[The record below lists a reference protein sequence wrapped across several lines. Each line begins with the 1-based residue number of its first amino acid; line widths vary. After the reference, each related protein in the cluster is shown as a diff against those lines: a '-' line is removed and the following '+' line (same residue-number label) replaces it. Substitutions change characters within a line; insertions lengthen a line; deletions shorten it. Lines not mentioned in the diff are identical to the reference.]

1 MSDDQHLSV
10 PRITIPPKKS
20 KRYWKWILFSVLICI
35 GALALYR
42 GWGATQKK
50 SGKRGLQT
58 EISVQISPV
67 VRKNLTYSLFA
78 TGDIAPMMQ
87 VDLFP
92 KVSGYLEKIYVNLG
106 DSVRQGQVIARIDQ
120 ADFVQ
125 KVKEIEA
132 KVAQAKAYL
141 AELEAGS
148 RPEELRQ
155 AEEAVR
161 QAQSRFDNAKLQRE
175 RVEALFKRQVISK
188 KEADIADMEYTV
200 AEAQLASSQQH
211 LKIVREGARQEVKEA
226 SRAKLKEMEALLA
239 QEQIRLQNTNI
250 VAPFQGEIIRKY
262 VDEGAL
268 VSSSTPIVNLVH
280 TMTVKIVANV
290 LERDIPLLKLG
301 MKAAIRTET
310 YPETVF
316 EGKVARINIGLDMS
330 TRTLQAEI
338 EIPNSNRLLK
348 PGMFARVEVVLLEKT
363 GVLAIPSNAVILDR
377 GERFV
382 YVAEGNK
389 GVRKA
394 IVTGIEQDRFLEVRE
409 GLKEGDQVVTR
420 GQEAIREN
428 TTLRVIEGS

>member
-1 MSDDQHLSV
+1 MSDDQPSNLSS
-10 PRITIPPKKS
+10 KKS
-20 KRYWKWILFSVLICI
+20 KRYRKWILFSVLICI

-50 SGKRGLQT
+50 SGRRNLQT
-58 EISVQISPV
+58 EIPVQISSV

-78 TGDIAPMMQ
+78 TGDITPMMQ

-92 KVSGYLEKIYVNLG
+92 RVSGYLDRINVNLG
-106 DSVRQGQVIARIDQ
+106 DSVRQGQVIAQIDQ

-125 KVKEIEA
+125 KVKESEA
-132 KVAQAKAYL
+132 KVAQAKAQL
-141 AELEAGS
+141 SELEAGS

-161 QAQSRFDNAKLQRE
+161 QAQSRFDNAKLHRD
-175 RVEALFKRQVISK
+175 RVDALFKKQVMSK
-188 KEADIADMEYTV
+188 KEMDLADMEFTV
-200 AEAQLASSQQH
+200 AEAQLASGQQQ
-211 LKIVREGARQEVKEA
+211 LKLMKEGTRQEVKEA

-250 VAPFQGEIIRKY
+250 VAPFQGEIIRKH
-262 VDEGAL
+262 VDGGAL
-268 VSSSTPIVNLVH
+268 ISSSTPVVTLVH
-280 TMTVKIVANV
+280 TMTLKIVANV
-290 LERDIPLLKLG
+290 LERDIPLLKPG
-301 MKAAIRTET
+301 MKATIRTET
-310 YPETVF
+310 YPERVF
-316 EGKVARINIGLDMS
+316 EGRVARINIGLELS

-348 PGMFARVEVVLLEKT
+348 PGMFARIEVVLLEKP
-363 GVLAIPSNAVILDR
+363 GVLAIPGNAVILDQ

-382 YVAEGNK
+382 YVVEGNK
-389 GVRKA
+389 AVRRA
-394 IVTGIEQDRFLEVRE
+394 IVTGIEQDRFLEVKE

-428 TTLRVIEGS
+428 TTIKVIEGS

>member
-1 MSDDQHLSV
+1 MSEDQHSNLSS
-10 PRITIPPKKS
+10 KKS
-20 KRYWKWILFSVLICI
+20 KKYRKWILFSVLICI

-50 SGKRGLQT
+50 SGKRNLQT

-78 TGDIAPMMQ
+78 TGDITPMMQ

-92 KVSGYLEKIYVNLG
+92 RVSGYLEKIYVNLG
-106 DSVRQGQVIARIDQ
+106 DSVRQGQVIAQIDRS
-120 ADFVQ
+120 DFLQ
-125 KVKEIEA
+125 KVKEMDA
-132 KVAQAKAYL
+132 KVAQARANL
-141 AELEAGS
+141 SELEAGS

-188 KEADIADMEYTV
+188 KEGDIAEMEYTV
-200 AEAQLASSQQH
+200 AEAQLTSSQQH
-211 LKIVREGARQEVKEA
+211 LKLIKEGARQEVKEA
-226 SRAKLKEMEALLA
+226 GRAKLKEMEALLA
-239 QEQIRLQNTNI
+239 QEQIRLQNTLI
-250 VAPFQGEIIRKY
+250 VAPFQGEVVRKY
-262 VDEGAL
+262 LDAGAL

-280 TMTVKIVANV
+280 TMTLKIVANV
-290 LERDIPLLKLG
+290 LERDIPLFKPG
-301 MKAAIRTET
+301 MRAKIQVEA
-310 YPETVF
+310 YPEKMF
-316 EGKVARINIGLDMS
+316 EGRVARANIGLELS

-348 PGMFARVEVVLLEKT
+348 PGMFARIEVVLLEKPE
-363 GVLAIPSNAVILDR
+363 VLAIPSNAVIEEQ
-377 GERFV
+377 GKRFV
-382 YVAEGNK
+382 YVVQGNK
-389 GVRKA
+389 AVRTP
-394 IVTGIEQDRFLEVRE
+394 ILTGIVQERFVEIKE

-428 TTLRVIEGS
+428 TTVRVVEGG

>member
-1 MSDDQHLSV
+1 MSDDQHSNLPS
-10 PRITIPPKKS
+10 KKS
-20 KRYWKWILFSVLICI
+20 RRYRRWVLLFVLVCF

-50 SGKRGLQT
+50 SGKRTLQT

-78 TGDIAPMMQ
+78 TADITPMMQ

-92 KVSGYLEKIYVNLG
+92 RVSGYLDRINVNLG
-106 DSVRQGQVIARIDQ
+106 DSVRQGQVIAQIDQ

-125 KVKEIEA
+125 KVKESEA
-132 KVAQAKAYL
+132 KVAQAKAQL
-141 AELEAGS
+141 SELEAGS

-188 KEADIADMEYTV
+188 KEADIAEMEYTV

-211 LKIVREGARQEVKEA
+211 LKLVREGARQEVKEA

-239 QEQIRLQNTNI
+239 QEQIRLQNTKI

-262 VDEGAL
+262 VDGGAL

-280 TMTVKIVANV
+280 TMTLKIVANV
-290 LERDIPLLKLG
+290 LERDIPLLKPG
-301 MKAAIRTET
+301 MKATIRTEA
-310 YPETVF
+310 YPERVF
-316 EGKVARINIGLDMS
+316 EGRVARINIGLELS

-348 PGMFARVEVVLLEKT
+348 PGMFARIEIVLLEKT
-363 GVLAIPSNAVILDR
+363 GVLAIPGNAVILDQ

-382 YVAEGNK
+382 YVVEGNK
-389 GVRKA
+389 AARRA
-394 IVTGIEQDRFLEVRE
+394 IVTGIEQDRFVEIKE

>member
-1 MSDDQHLSV
+1 MSDDQPSNLSS
-10 PRITIPPKKS
+10 KKS
-20 KRYWKWILFSVLICI
+20 KKYRRWLLFSILICI

-50 SGKRGLQT
+50 SGRRNLLT
-58 EISVQISPV
+58 EIPVKISSV
-67 VRKNLTYSLFA
+67 VRQNLTYSLFA

-92 KVSGYLEKIYVNLG
+92 KVSGYLERIHVNLG
-106 DSVRQGQVIARIDQ
+106 DSVRQGQVIAQIDK

-125 KVKEIEA
+125 KVKESEA

-141 AELEAGS
+141 AELEGGS

-155 AEEAVR
+155 AEETVR

-188 KEADIADMEYTV
+188 KEADIAEMEYTV
-200 AEAQLASSQQH
+200 AEAQLASGQQQ
-211 LKIVREGARQEVKEA
+211 LKLMKEGTRQEVKEA

-262 VDEGAL
+262 VDAGAL
-268 VSSSTPIVNLVH
+268 VSSSTPIVTLVH
-280 TMTVKIVANV
+280 TMTLKIVANV
-290 LERDIPLLKLG
+290 LERDIPLLKPG
-301 MKAAIRTET
+301 MKATIRTET
-310 YPETVF
+310 YPERVF
-316 EGKVARINIGLDMS
+316 EGRVVRINIGLELS

-348 PGMFARVEVVLLEKT
+348 PGMFARTEVVLLAKP
-363 GVLAIPSNAVILDR
+363 GVLAIPGNAVILDQ

-382 YVAEGNK
+382 YVLEGN
-389 GVRKA
+389 RAARRA
-394 IVTGIEQDRFLEVRE
+394 IVTGIEQDRFLEVKE

-428 TTLRVIEGS
+428 TTIKVIEEN

>member
-1 MSDDQHLSV
+1 MSDAQHVNLPS
-10 PRITIPPKKS
+10 KKS
-20 KRYWKWILFSVLICI
+20 RKYWRWILFSILICI

-50 SGKRGLQT
+50 SGKRHLLS
-58 EISVQISPV
+58 EIPVQVSPV
-67 VRKNLTYSLFA
+67 VRKNLTYSLFT
-78 TGDIAPMMQ
+78 TGDITPMMQ

-92 KVSGYLEKIYVNLG
+92 KVSGYLEKIHVNLG

-120 ADFVQ
+120 ADFLQ

-132 KVAQAKAYL
+132 KVAQAKASL

-188 KEADIADMEYTV
+188 KEADIAEMEFTV

-211 LKIVREGARQEVKEA
+211 LRLVREGPRQEVKEA

-262 VDEGAL
+262 VDGGAL

-280 TMTVKIVANV
+280 TMTLKIVANV
-290 LERDIPLLKLG
+290 LERDIPLLKPG
-301 MKAAIRTET
+301 MKATIRTEA
-310 YPETVF
+310 YPERVF
-316 EGKVARINIGLDMS
+316 EGKVARVNIGLELS

-348 PGMFARVEVVLLEKT
+348 PGMFARVEVVLLEKP
-363 GVLAIPSNAVILDR
+363 GVLAIPGNAVILDQ

-382 YVAEGNK
+382 YVVEGNK
-389 GVRKA
+389 AARRP
-394 IVTGIEQDRFLEVRE
+394 IVTGIEQDRFVEIKE
-409 GLKEGDQVVTR
+409 GLREGDQVVTR

>member
-1 MSDDQHLSV
+1 MNDDQHSHLSSK
-10 PRITIPPKKS
+10 PPKK
-20 KRYWKWILFSVLICI
+20 YWKWILFSVLICI

-67 VRKNLTYSLFA
+67 VRKNLTYSLSA
-78 TGDIAPMMQ
+78 TGDITPMMQ

-92 KVSGYLEKIYVNLG
+92 RVSGYLERIYVNLG
-106 DSVRQGQVIARIDQ
+106 DSVHQGQVIARIDQ
-120 ADFVQ
+120 ADFAQ
-125 KVKEIEA
+125 KVKEGEA
-132 KVAQAKAYL
+132 KVAHAKAQL
-141 AELEAGS
+141 SELEAGS

-161 QAQSRFDNAKLQRE
+161 QAQSRFDNAKLHYE
-175 RVEALFKRQVISK
+175 RVDALFKKQVMSK
-188 KEADIADMEYTV
+188 KEMDLADMEYRV
-200 AEAQLASSQQH
+200 AEAQLTSSQQN
-211 LKIVREGARQEVKEA
+211 LKLIKEGARLEVKEA

-239 QEQIRLQNTNI
+239 QEQIRLQNTLI
-250 VAPFQGEIIRKY
+250 VAPFQGEVVRKY
-262 VDEGAL
+262 LDAGAL

-280 TMTVKIVANV
+280 TMTLKIVANV
-290 LERDIPLLKLG
+290 LERDIPLLKPG
-301 MKAAIRTET
+301 MRAKIQAEA
-310 YPETVF
+310 YPEKVF
-316 EGKVARINIGLDMS
+316 EGRVARVNIGLELS

-338 EIPNSNRLLK
+338 EIPNSDRLLK
-348 PGMFARVEVVLLEKT
+348 PGMFARIEVVLLEKPE
-363 GVLAIPSNAVILDR
+363 VLAIPSIAVILNQ

-382 YVAEGNK
+382 YVVEGNK
-389 GVRKA
+389 AARRP
-394 IVTGIEQDRFLEVRE
+394 IVTGIEQERFVEIKE

>member
-1 MSDDQHLSV
+1 MSDDQHSNLPS
-10 PRITIPPKKS
+10 KKS
-20 KRYWKWILFSVLICI
+20 RRYRKWILLFVLICF

-50 SGKRGLQT
+50 SGKRSPQT
-58 EISVQISPV
+58 EISVQISPA
-67 VRKNLTYSLFA
+67 VRKSLSYSFSA
-78 TGDIAPMMQ
+78 TGDITPMMQ

-92 KVSGYLEKIYVNLG
+92 RVSGYLDRIHVNLG
-106 DSVRQGQVIARIDQ
+106 DSVHQGQVIARIDQ

-188 KEADIADMEYTV
+188 KEADIAEMEYTV

-211 LKIVREGARQEVKEA
+211 LKLVREGARQEVKEV

-262 VDEGAL
+262 VDGGAL

-290 LERDIPLLKLG
+290 LERDIPLLKPG

-310 YPETVF
+310 YPERVF
-316 EGKVARINIGLDMS
+316 EGRVARINIGLDLS

-338 EIPNSNRLLK
+338 EIPNSDRLLK

-363 GVLAIPSNAVILDR
+363 GVLAIPSNAVILDQ

-382 YVAEGNK
+382 YLVEGNK
-389 GVRKA
+389 AVRRP
-394 IVTGIEQDRFLEVRE
+394 IVTGIEQDRFLEVKE
-409 GLKEGDQVVTR
+409 GLTEGDQVVTR

>member
-1 MSDDQHLSV
+1 MSDDQPSNLSS
-10 PRITIPPKKS
+10 KKS
-20 KRYWKWILFSVLICI
+20 KKYRRWLLFSILICI

-50 SGKRGLQT
+50 SGRRNLLT
-58 EISVQISPV
+58 EIPVKVSSV
-67 VRKNLTYSLFA
+67 VRQNLTYSLFA

-92 KVSGYLEKIYVNLG
+92 KVSGYLERIHVNLG
-106 DSVRQGQVIARIDQ
+106 DSVRQGQVIAQIDQ

-125 KVKEIEA
+125 KVKESEA
-132 KVAQAKAYL
+132 KVAQAKAQL
-141 AELEAGS
+141 SELEAGS

-188 KEADIADMEYTV
+188 KEADIAEMEYTV

-211 LKIVREGARQEVKEA
+211 LKLVREGTRQEVKEA

-262 VDEGAL
+262 VDAGAL
-268 VSSSTPIVNLVH
+268 VSSSTPIVTLVH
-280 TMTVKIVANV
+280 TMTLKIVANV
-290 LERDIPLLKLG
+290 LERDIPLLKPG
-301 MKAAIRTET
+301 MKATIRTET
-310 YPETVF
+310 YPERVF
-316 EGKVARINIGLDMS
+316 EGRVVRINIGLELS

-348 PGMFARVEVVLLEKT
+348 PGMFARTEVVLLAKP
-363 GVLAIPSNAVILDR
+363 GVLAIPGNAVILDQ

-382 YVAEGNK
+382 YVLEGN
-389 GVRKA
+389 RAARRA
-394 IVTGIEQDRFLEVRE
+394 IVTGIEQDRFLEVKE

-428 TTLRVIEGS
+428 TTIKVIEEN

>member
-1 MSDDQHLSV
+1 MSDDQLSNLSSK
-10 PRITIPPKKS
+10 TSKK
-20 KRYWKWILFSVLICI
+20 YWKWILLSILICI

-50 SGKRGLQT
+50 SGKRNLRT
-58 EISVQISPV
+58 ELSVQISPV
-67 VRKNLTYSLFA
+67 VRKTLSYSLFA
-78 TGDIAPMMQ
+78 TGDITPMMQ

-92 KVSGYLEKIYVNLG
+92 KVSGYLERIHVNLG
-106 DSVRQGQVIARIDQ
+106 DSVREGQVIARIDQ

-141 AELEAGS
+141 AELDAGS

-188 KEADIADMEYTV
+188 KEADIAEMEYTV
-200 AEAQLASSQQH
+200 AEAQLAGSQQH
-211 LKIVREGARQEVKEA
+211 LKLVREGARQEVKEA

-262 VDEGAL
+262 VDGGAL

-290 LERDIPLLKLG
+290 LERDIPLLKPG
-301 MKAAIRTET
+301 MKATIRTET
-310 YPETVF
+310 YPEKLF
-316 EGKVARINIGLDMS
+316 EGRVARINIGLDLS

-363 GVLAIPSNAVILDR
+363 GVLAIPSNAVILDQ

-382 YVAEGNK
+382 YVVEGNK
-389 GVRKA
+389 AARRP
-394 IVTGIEQDRFLEVRE
+394 IVTGIEQDRFLEIKE
-409 GLKEGDQVVTR
+409 GLEEGDQVVTR

>member
-1 MSDDQHLSV
+1 MSDDQPLSHSSK
-10 PRITIPPKKS
+10 PSKKH
-20 KRYWKWILFSVLICI
+20 WKWIVFSILICVV
-35 GALALYR
+35 ALALYR

-58 EISVQISPV
+58 EISVQVSPV

-78 TGDIAPMMQ
+78 TGDITPLMQ

-161 QAQSRFDNAKLQRE
+161 QAQSRFDNARLQRE

-211 LKIVREGARQEVKEA
+211 LKLVREGARQEVKEA

-280 TMTVKIVANV
+280 TVTVKIVANV

-310 YPETVF
+310 YPNTVS

-363 GVLAIPSNAVILDR
+363 GVLAIPNNAVILDR

-394 IVTGIEQDRFLEVRE
+394 IVTGIEQDRFVEIKE
-409 GLKEGDQVVTR
+409 GLMEGDQVVVR

>member
-1 MSDDQHLSV
+1 VSEDQHSNLSSK
-10 PRITIPPKKS
+10 TSKK
-20 KRYWKWILFSVLICI
+20 YWKWILLSILICI

-50 SGKRGLQT
+50 AGKRSLQT
-58 EISVQISPV
+58 EIPVQVSPV
-67 VRKNLTYSLFA
+67 VRKNLSYSLFA
-78 TGDIAPMMQ
+78 TGDITPLMQ

-92 KVSGYLEKIYVNLG
+92 KVSGYLEKIHVNLG
-106 DSVRQGQVIARIDQ
+106 DSVRQGQGVARIDQ

-125 KVKEIEA
+125 KVKEFEA
-132 KVAQAKAYL
+132 KVSQAKAQL
-141 AELEAGS
+141 TELETGS

-175 RVEALFKRQVISK
+175 RIEALFKRQVISK
-188 KEADIADMEYTV
+188 KEADIAEMEYTV

-211 LKIVREGARQEVKEA
+211 LKLVREGARQEVKEA

-262 VDEGAL
+262 VDGGAL
-268 VSSSTPIVNLVH
+268 VSSSTPIVTLAH
-280 TMTVKIVANV
+280 TMTLKIVANV
-290 LERDIPLLKLG
+290 LERDIPLLKPG
-301 MKAAIRTET
+301 MKATIRAET
-310 YPETVF
+310 YPERTF
-316 EGKVARINIGLDMS
+316 EGRVARINMGLELS

-338 EIPNSNRLLK
+338 EIPNSDRLLK
-348 PGMFARVEVVLLEKT
+348 PGMFARIEVVLLEKP
-363 GVLAIPSNAVILDR
+363 GVLAIPGNAVILDQ

-382 YVAEGNK
+382 YVVEGNK
-389 GVRKA
+389 GARRA
-394 IVTGIEQDRFLEVRE
+394 IATGIEQDHFVEIKE
-409 GLKEGDQVVTR
+409 GLREGDQVVVR

-428 TTLRVIEGS
+428 TTLRIIEGS